1 MSDRVPAPPA
11 PGPLEDY
18 ATLFDPLFSDVAQRR
33 GFREYVQGLL
43 LPRDRNKTLT
53 GVAGAE
59 PNTQA
64 QAAPVQSLQFFLSES
79 TWDVE
84 QVTQQRLAL
93 LCTDP
98 ATRPHE
104 QGVLIIDETGDRKH
118 GTKTAHVAR
127 HQIRPQRQ

>member
-1 MSDRVPAPPA
+1 MTERVLTPPA

-18 ATLFDPLFSDVAQRR
+18 AALFDPLFSDVAQRR

-53 GVAGAE
+53 AVAGAE

-64 QAAPVQSLQFFLSES
+64 QAAPVQALQFFLSES
-79 TWDVE
+79 PWDQK
-84 QVTQQRLAL
+84 QVNEQRLAL
-93 LCTDP
+93 LFTDP

-104 QGVLIIDETGDRKH
+104 QGVLLIDETGDCKH
-118 GTKTAHVAR
+118 GPKTA
-127 HQIRPQRQ
+127 